1 MLRARFGRPQIRDK
15 DLASLRDALSK
26 VDFEFATPHEE
37 RIRPLRLSG
46 NGQMKIKMYQEPGHS
61 RPHFHVDYGPY
72 NHVAV
77 YAVDTGERIEGN
89 LDQKYD
95 KAVSAWAIANKPNLF
110 AIWRALQAGEL
121 ESAFVK
127 SLSAL

>member
-1 MLRARFGRPQIRDK
+1 
-15 DLASLRDALSK
+15 
-26 VDFEFATPHEE
+26 
-37 RIRPLRLSG
+37 
-46 NGQMKIKMYQEPGHS
+46 MKIKMYQEPGHS